1 MNYNVKD
8 MDPAVVEIL
17 EECIDEI
24 DNNELD
30 DVIWCALI
38 DGELSERQFKELVNI
53 LDSIDV
59 PIKRARNK
67 YFENLFNQYMESAS
81 YEEGEVIYL
90 EDIADT
96 MSTAKFLGMD
106 MPEVT
111 EIVKRYHNT
120 HMDQFDYFPL
130 FSLREFKI
138 KFLQDS
144 EVTY

>member
-38 DGELSERQFKELVNI
+38 DAQLSERQFKELVNI

-59 PIKRARNK
+59 PIKQARNK

-96 MSTAKFLGMD
+96 MSTGKFLGMD

-130 FSLREFKI
+130 FSLKEFKI

>member
-1 MNYNVKD
+1 MNYNVND

-24 DNNELD
+24 ENDELD
-30 DVIWCALI
+30 DLISYALI
-38 DGELSERQFKELVNI
+38 DGELSERQFIELVNI

-96 MSTAKFLGMD
+96 MTTGKFLGMD

-111 EIVKRYHNT
+111 EIIKRYHNT